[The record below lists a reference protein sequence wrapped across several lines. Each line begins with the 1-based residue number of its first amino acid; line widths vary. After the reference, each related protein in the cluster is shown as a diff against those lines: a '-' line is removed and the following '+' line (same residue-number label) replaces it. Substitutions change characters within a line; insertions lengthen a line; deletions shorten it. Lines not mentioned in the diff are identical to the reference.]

1 MGFSGSIRMIRN
13 GVKFYN
19 SIGFRLS
26 ALMAAVIFASVV
38 ALSYL
43 NATQSLERETENYT
57 ALMTGAA
64 TAYAAAV
71 SDAVSAED
79 RVATLASLRG
89 IRDLPNVV
97 QVDVTQSNGSV
108 FAELGT
114 GSFLVAPPGA
124 EISLWRADSVRV
136 DTPIMQSGTEI
147 GRLGMLVDLKPLRA
161 EILHT
166 LLTTVLSSA
175 IVIIIGVIIAQI
187 FVSQLMSPIRRLT
200 KIMASIRDGNSD
212 QTLELRNRK
221 DETGVMTQ
229 TFLDM
234 MGSIKDRDAQIS
246 RHMETLEDT
255 VEERTHDLRLA
266 KEDAEAANAAKSD
279 FLATM
284 SHEIRTPMNGM
295 MVMAEMLGAADLTPR
310 HRRYAEIIHRSGNS
324 LLTIINDILD
334 LSKIEAGQLD
344 LECIPVSP
352 ERLLTDVASLFWERA
367 RSKDLELA
375 TYVSPRVPEEILADP
390 TRLNQVVSNL
400 VNNALKFTENGGVTI
415 RLDATVDAGNDTQ
428 LTLEIVDTGIGIPE
442 DKIDHIFES
451 FSQADQS
458 TTRQYGGTGLG
469 LTVCQR
475 LVSAMSGTIK
485 VTSEVGRGSTF
496 AVSWPAAVTKQYM
509 RTKPKELRVGM
520 LLSDGVT
527 RSAIENTLSDLGCDL
542 VASKPDVWV
551 TTSESF
557 VAQNAPVVLLSD
569 IGDTNSDR
577 LLKEGLV
584 ADSIPHPYCRAD
596 IADFLNCV
604 ADGSFRGIGATQGN
618 QESRQIQSFEGL
630 RVLAADDNAVN
641 REVLREALSTL
652 KAQATF
658 VEDGEQAL
666 DAVREQDFDLI
677 FMDGSMPVMDGFE
690 ATRRIRAHEAETSK
704 PATPLFALTAQV
716 AGISNDAWEQAGA
729 DGHILKPF
737 NLEKLTEVMSGVNI
751 PERSPRSVETAN
763 SETPLLDMATVATLE
778 QLGAGDGSVR
788 DRIWTMFEDKAP
800 AMLSKL
806 HGLMADGDL
815 ESVAKHA
822 HAFKSMALSS
832 GLSGL
837 AGALQELEAQSKM
850 AAQDLDLASTER
862 GIDQLVEASQTAMT
876 QHRGLA
882 A

>member
-1 MGFSGSIRMIRN
+1 MSRH

-26 ALMAAVIFASVV
+26 ALVAAVILTSVI

-43 NATQSLERETENYT
+43 SATQSLERETENYT

-71 SDAVSAED
+71 SDAVGAED
-79 RVATLASLRG
+79 RSATLSNLRG

-97 QVDVTQSNGSV
+97 QVDVTQPNGLV

-114 GSFLVAPPGA
+114 GSFLVSKPGTD
-124 EISLWRADSVRV
+124 ISLWRADTVRV
-136 DTPIMQSGTEI
+136 DTPIMQSGVEI
-147 GRLGMLVDLKPLRA
+147 GRLGMLVDLKPLRS
-161 EILHT
+161 EIVHT
-166 LLTTVLSSA
+166 LMTTILYSA
-175 IVIIIGVIIAQI
+175 IVIIIGVAFAQV
-187 FVSQLMSPIRRLT
+187 FVSQLTSPIKKLT
-200 KIMASIRDGNSD
+200 NIMAGIRDGD
-212 QTLELRNRK
+212 TEHTVELRDRK
-221 DETGVMTQ
+221 DETGLMTQ

-344 LECIPVSP
+344 LEYIPVSP

-367 RSKDLELA
+367 RSKNLELA

-390 TRLNQVVSNL
+390 TRLNQIVSNL
-400 VNNALKFTENGGVTI
+400 VNNALKFTEEGGVTI
-415 RLDATVDAGNDTQ
+415 KLDATQTADGQVR
-428 LTLEIVDTGIGIPE
+428 LVLEIVDTGIGIPD

-458 TTRQYGGTGLG
+458 TTRRFGGTGLG

-475 LVSAMSGTIK
+475 LVSAMSGTID
-485 VTSEVGRGSTF
+485 VTSELGKGSTF
-496 AVSWPAAVTKQYM
+496 AVSWPAQVSKQPAHPTTQPS
-509 RTKPKELRVGM
+509 RIGI
-520 LLSDGVT
+520 LLPAGVT
-527 RSAIENTLSDLGCDL
+527 RSAIESTLSDFGCEL
-542 VASKPDVWV
+542 VTSNPDAWIV
-551 TTSESF
+551 TSDSF
-557 VAQNAPVVLLSD
+557 VAQTAPVILLSD
-569 IGDTNSDR
+569 IGDTHADK
-577 LLKEGLV
+577 LLTDGRV
-584 ADSIPHPYCRAD
+584 ADSIPLPYCRAD
-596 IADFLNCV
+596 VANLLDSIANK
-604 ADGSFRGIGATQGN
+604 SFRGIAATQGGK
-618 QESRQIQSFEGL
+618 EDRQIQSFEGL

-652 KAQATF
+652 KADATF
-658 VEDGEQAL
+658 VEDGQQAL
-666 DAVREQDFDLI
+666 DAVREQEFDLI

-690 ATRRIRAHEAETSK
+690 ATRRIRALEAETPK

-716 AGISNDAWEQAGA
+716 AGMSNDAWEQAGA

-737 NLEKLTEVMSGVNI
+737 NLEKLTEVMSGVSI
-751 PERSPRSVETAN
+751 TERSPRSIETTN
-763 SETPLLDMATVATLE
+763 SETSLLDMATVATLE

-788 DRIWTMFEDKAP
+788 DKVWTMFEDKAP

-806 HGLMADGDL
+806 HGLMVEGDL
-815 ESVAKHA
+815 ENVAKQA

-837 AGALQELEAQSKM
+837 AGALQDLEAQSKM
-850 AAQDLDLASTER
+850 AAPDLDLASTEH
-862 GIDQLVEASQTAMT
+862 GIDQLVKASQTAMN
-876 QHRGLA
+876 QHRGRA

>member
-1 MGFSGSIRMIRN
+1 MSSH

-26 ALMAAVIFASVV
+26 ALVAAVILTSVI

-43 NATQSLERETENYT
+43 SAVQSLERETENYT

-71 SDAVSAED
+71 SDAVGAED
-79 RVATLASLRG
+79 RTATLSNLRG

-97 QVDVTQSNGSV
+97 QVDVTQPNGLV

-114 GSFLVAPPGA
+114 GSFLVSKPGTD
-124 EISLWRADSVRV
+124 ISLWRADTVRV
-136 DTPIMQSGTEI
+136 DTPIMQSGVEI

-161 EILHT
+161 EIVRT
-166 LLTTVLSSA
+166 LMTTILSSV
-175 IVIIIGVIIAQI
+175 IVILIGVAIAQV
-187 FVSQLMSPIRRLT
+187 FVSQLTSPIKRLT
-200 KIMASIRDGNSD
+200 NIMAGIRDGD
-212 QTLELRNRK
+212 TEQTVELRDRK
-221 DETGVMTQ
+221 DEAGLMTQ

-246 RHMETLEDT
+246 RHMETLEET

-344 LECIPVSP
+344 LEYIPVSP

-367 RSKDLELA
+367 RSKNLELA

-390 TRLNQVVSNL
+390 TRLNQIISNL
-400 VNNALKFTENGGVTI
+400 VNNALKFTEEGGVTI
-415 RLDATVDAGNDTQ
+415 KLDAT
-428 LTLEIVDTGIGIPE
+428 LTAENEIRLLLEIVDTGIGIPD

-458 TTRQYGGTGLG
+458 TTRRFGGTGLG

-475 LVSAMSGTIK
+475 LVSAMSGTIE
-485 VTSEVGRGSTF
+485 VTSELGKGSTF
-496 AVSWPAAVTKQYM
+496 AVSWPASVSKHSAQ
-509 RTKPKELRVGM
+509 PKTQTARIGI
-520 LLSDGVT
+520 LLPDGVT
-527 RSAIENTLSDLGCDL
+527 RSAIESTLSDFGCEL
-542 VASKPDVWV
+542 VTSNPDAWIV
-551 TTSESF
+551 TSDSF
-557 VAQNAPVVLLSD
+557 VAQTAPVVLLSD
-569 IGDTNSDR
+569 IGDTHADK
-577 LLKEGLV
+577 LLTDGRV

-596 IADFLNCV
+596 VANLLDSIANK
-604 ADGSFRGIGATQGN
+604 SFRGVGATQTGK
-618 QESRQIQSFEGL
+618 QDRQIQSFEGL

-652 KAQATF
+652 KADATF

-666 DAVREQDFDLI
+666 EAFRAQDFDLI

-704 PATPLFALTAQV
+704 PATPLYALTAQV
-716 AGISNDAWEQAGA
+716 AGMSNDAWEQAGA

-737 NLEKLTEVMSGVNI
+737 NLEKLTEVMSGVSI
-751 PERSPRSVETAN
+751 TGSSPRPVETAN
-763 SETPLLDMATVATLE
+763 SETSLLDMATVATLE

-788 DRIWTMFEDKAP
+788 DKVWTMFEDKAP

-806 HGLMADGDL
+806 HALMAEGDL
-815 ESVAKHA
+815 ESVAQQA

-850 AAQDLDLASTER
+850 AAPDLDLASTEQ
-862 GIDQLVEASQTAMT
+862 GIDHLVEASKTAMN
-876 QHRGLA
+876 QHRGRA